1 MPETVFILGKDEETY
16 SHCYGN
22 KCPDDYSYVVSETN
36 ECVVSCPDPFVSPM
50 VGNTCA
56 RECGLY
62 QIIDEK
68 RRCYCYGGLE
78 TEGSECAIPE
88 GKTWTDFTYVCRA
101 AGRFVSLAGDE
112 CAKECGLYQ
121 IAD

>member
-1 MPETVFILGKDEETY
+1 
-16 SHCYGN
+16 
-22 KCPDDYSYVVSETN
+22 
-36 ECVVSCPDPFVSPM
+36 M

-68 RRCYCYGGLE
+68 RKCHCYGGLE

-88 GKTWTDFTYVCRA
+88 GKTWTDFTYVCRT

-112 CAKECGLYQ
+112 CAAECGLYQ
-121 IAD
+121 IADQSNRCGC